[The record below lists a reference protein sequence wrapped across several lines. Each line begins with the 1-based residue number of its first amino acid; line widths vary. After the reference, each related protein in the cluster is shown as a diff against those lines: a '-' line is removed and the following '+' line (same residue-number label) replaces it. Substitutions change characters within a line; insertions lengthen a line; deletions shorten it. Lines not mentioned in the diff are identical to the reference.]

1 MTRAGAVVA
10 LLIVALAASGCQT
23 TQELSAKR
31 AKNAKKLANQKG
43 LTITRANP
51 DIKVGATDVVQDA
64 NGVAAVIEVRNTGAA
79 AVALPVA
86 ISVMDKRGKKVYA
99 NDAPGLETSL
109 VSLPYLRKG
118 QRAFWV
124 NNQIPAVGGAE
135 KVKAT
140 IGAGRGAAPAKVPKF
155 SITRVAL
162 GRDSSG
168 ALLKGYIANRSAVE
182 QKRLV
187 ISCVARHGGRV
198 VAAGRAIIDR
208 LGAKGTKPQLFRIFF
223 IGNPKGAKL
232 VLFAP
237 PTVLR

>member
-1 MTRAGAVVA
+1 MSRVAAVVA
-10 LLIVALAASGCQT
+10 LVTFALAAAGCQT
-23 TQELSAKR
+23 TQELSAQR
-31 AKNAKKLANQKG
+31 AKKAKKLAHQTG
-43 LTITRANP
+43 LRIDHVNR
-51 DIKVGATDVVQDA
+51 DVKVGATDIVADA
-64 NGVAAVIEVRNTGAA
+64 NGVAAVVEVRNTGAA
-79 AVALPVA
+79 EVALPVA
-86 ISVMDKRGKKVYA
+86 IAVTDKRGRRVYA

-124 NNQIPAVGGAE
+124 NNQIPAVGGAQ
-135 KVKAT
+135 KVQAT
-140 IGAGRGAAPAKVPKF
+140 IGAGRGAAPAKAPTF
-155 SITRVAL
+155 SINRVAL

-168 ALLKGYIANRSAVE
+168 ALLKGYITNRSAVE

-187 ISCVARHGGRV
+187 ISCVARRSGKV